1 MKLIELKKSSE
12 REIKSLVFENKKNI
26 VDVAYSKEDIEEC
39 ELKYPNHI
47 KVYQPTQENIKEIIS
62 ILSENAKIE
71 EREDRGVFTNSD
83 NDVSTFKIFKML
95 TDIEFSDVLE
105 DDKETLNAILNNP
118 TLLWLKVNEEVNEI
132 CNHIFVK
139 YYNNIR
145 EFAKYP
151 EKVQEYLITKQ
162 ANNIL
167 QEANNREALEIE
179 RREAELKRE
188 LEKLKAE
195 KSKVGNKI
203 NG

>member
-1 MKLIELKKSSE
+1 MGVE
-12 REIKSLVFENKKNI
+12 VHYN
-26 VDVAYSKEDIEEC
+26 
-39 ELKYPNHI
+39 LKY
-47 KVYQPTQENIKEIIS
+47 KV
-62 ILSENAKIE
+62 
-71 EREDRGVFTNSD
+71 RR
-83 NDVSTFKIFKML
+83 
-95 TDIEFSDVLE
+95 EFSDVLE
-105 DDKETLNAILNNP
+105 ADKETLNVILNNP
-118 TLLWLKVNEEVNEI
+118 SLLWLKVNEEVNEI

-139 YYNNIR
+139 YYNNIQ
-145 EFAKYP
+145 EFSKYP